1 MDRSDLNVSHQL
13 NPFYNGDVVSK
24 SIKLNLVVQKY
35 SGRELEEFRKQ
46 VLQLLSD
53 NKLLVD

>member
-35 SGRELEEFRKQ
+35 SGRELEKFREQ
-46 VLQLLSD
+46 VLQL
-53 NKLLVD
+53 